1 MRAKTVFLNT
11 SKGNCC
17 CKWER
22 GKSVPLKVGGKTDI
36 FVCLTI
42 VRGSEACEARCEAAR
57 HDARQRG
64 TMRGMKKSARH
75 ERQKCEALRG
85 MKKSARQMCQWEAD
99 TMTDSKI

>member
-1 MRAKTVFLNT
+1 
-11 SKGNCC
+11 
-17 CKWER
+17 
-22 GKSVPLKVGGKTDI
+22 VPLKVGGKTDI

-57 HDARQRG
+57 HDARHE
-64 TMRGMKKSARH
+64 KSARH

>member
-57 HDARQRG
+57 HDAR
-64 TMRGMKKSARH
+64 H
-75 ERQKCEALRG
+75 EKKCEA
-85 MKKSARQMCQWEAD
+85 
-99 TMTDSKI
+99 